1 MAAAAAP
8 ASGVSIKAHLD
19 LLIGGDSLSEAE
31 AHGACS
37 SIADGEAPSQSPCPA
52 CYRMAASFCQVA
64 ETKRCKNQPW
74 IIPDSGSLC
83 LAGLVPPEQVAALLV
98 LLARKGAVASEIAG
112 FARAMRERATHI
124 AIADDAV
131 VSGEVPCS
139 GPVVDIVGTGGDGHD
154 TLNIST
160 TAAILAAAS
169 GCRVAKHG
177 SVSSSSLSGSA
188 DVLRRLGIK
197 MLAPE
202 DISPSIAAAGI
213 AFMFAPNF
221 HPAMRHVAPVRRAL
235 GVRTIFN
242 VLGPLLN
249 PANAQR
255 LVLGVW
261 SPTLLQPYADALLS
275 LGSVEHALVVHCCGL
290 DELAPIGEAQ
300 AIEIIGTCAKPLTID
315 TVAIAGPACAIA
327 DLKGGGPQHN
337 ADAITE
343 LLNGGEDAAS
353 TVVGRTVALNAAAAL
368 YVCGKASS
376 IHAAYDVAKASLA
389 AGNAAVVLRR
399 WAAHCK
405 SATA

>member
-1 MAAAAAP
+1 MELP
-8 ASGVSIKAHLD
+8 ERCW
-19 LLIGGDSLSEAE
+19 LL
-31 AHGACS
+31 
-37 SIADGEAPSQSPCPA
+37 
-52 CYRMAASFCQVA
+52 F
-64 ETKRCKNQPW
+64 
-74 IIPDSGSLC
+74 
-83 LAGLVPPEQVAALLV
+83 AGLVVSEQVAALLV

-124 AIADDAV
+124 VVADDAEV
-131 VSGEVPCS
+131 TGEVPCS

-188 DVLRRLGIK
+188 DVLRRLGIE

-202 DISPSIAAAGI
+202 AISPSIAAAGI

-249 PANAQR
+249 PANARR

-261 SPTLLQPYADALLS
+261 SPQLLQPYADALLS

-290 DELAPIGEAQ
+290 DELAPIGEAE
-300 AIEIIGTCAKPLTID
+300 AIEIIDGTAKPISID
-315 TVAIAGPACAIA
+315 TVAIAGPACVIA

-343 LLNGGEDAAS
+343 LLEGGEAAACS
-353 TVVGRTVALNAAAAL
+353 AVGRTVALNAAAAL
-368 YVCGKASS
+368 YVCGKAAS
-376 IHAAYDVAKASLA
+376 IRDAFKVAQAGLA
-389 AGNAAVVLRR
+389 NGDGAVVLRR

>member
-8 ASGVSIKAHLD
+8 APGVSIKSQLD
-19 LLIGGDSLSEAE
+19 ALIGGESLSEAQ
-31 AHGACS
+31 AHEACS
-37 SIADGEAPSQSPCPA
+37 NIADGLV
-52 CYRMAASFCQVA
+52 AS
-64 ETKRCKNQPW
+64 
-74 IIPDSGSLC
+74 
-83 LAGLVPPEQVAALLV
+83 EQVAALLA
-98 LLARKGAVASEIAG
+98 LLARKGAASTEIAG

-131 VSGEVPCS
+131 VAGEVPCS
-139 GPVVDIVGTGGDGHD
+139 GPIVDIVGTGGDGHD

-188 DVLRRLGIK
+188 DVLQRLGVA

-202 DISPSIAAAGI
+202 GISPSIAAAGI

-249 PANAQR
+249 PANARR

-261 SPTLLQPYADALLS
+261 SPKLLQPYADALLS

-290 DELAPIGEAQ
+290 DELAPIGVAD
-300 AIEIIGTCAKPLTID
+300 AIEIADGKAVQTSID
-315 TVAIAGPACAIA
+315 TVAIAGPACGIA

-343 LLNGGEDAAS
+343 LLEGGEAAANS
-353 TVVGRTVALNAAAAL
+353 AVGRTVALNAAAAL
-368 YVCGKASS
+368 YVCGKSAS
-376 IHAAYDVAKASLA
+376 IHDGFKVAQAALAS
-389 AGNAAVVLRR
+389 GKGAVVLRR
-399 WAAHCK
+399 WATHCRT
-405 SATA
+405 ATA